1 MEIIG
6 HNNLHSYLEVVEDF
20 LLEKEVVNNMPIGV
34 LYSLM
39 DTEDDIMKDLFL
51 SRVVDNNKNI
61 LLAIMTPPQ
70 NLIIVGE
77 DNDKTTEKLR
87 F

>member
-6 HNNLHSYLEVVEDF
+6 YNNLHSYLEVVEDF
-20 LLEKEVVNNMPIGV
+20 LLEKEVVNNLPIGV
-34 LYSLM
+34 HYSLM

-61 LLAIMTPPQ
+61 LLAIMAPPQ
-70 NLIIVGE
+70 NLIIAGE
-77 DNDKTTEKLR
+77 DNNKTTEKLR

>member
-1 MEIIG
+1 
-6 HNNLHSYLEVVEDF
+6 
-20 LLEKEVVNNMPIGV
+20 
-34 LYSLM
+34 M

>member
-20 LLEKEVVNNMPIGV
+20 LLEKEVVNNLPIGV

>member
-77 DNDKTTEKLR
+77 DNNKTTEKLR

>member
-1 MEIIG
+1 
-6 HNNLHSYLEVVEDF
+6 
-20 LLEKEVVNNMPIGV
+20 MPIGV
-34 LYSLM
+34 HYSLM